1 MNTEHDWLVW
11 WHDEGSG
18 MRPVN
23 GQDHEEHVRDMTRI
37 AWLNGAF
44 GAADEIERLRKKLL
58 GEENAYDIL
67 RLENERI
74 RAELVTISNR
84 LNLERDEGVVE
95 IERLRAERD
104 KARRAWCL
112 YLAANVGLQKEAVAS
127 MNGWDCFKEATDE
140 R

>member
-23 GQDHEEHVRDMTRI
+23 GQDHESHVRDMTRI

-44 GAADEIERLRKKLL
+44 SFAD
-58 GEENAYDIL
+58 
-67 RLENERI
+67 
-74 RAELVTISNR
+74 
-84 LNLERDEGVVE
+84 E

-112 YLAANVGLQKEAVAS
+112 YLAATAGLQKEQVAN
-127 MNGWDCFKEATDE
+127 MNGWDCFKENTDGT
-140 R
+140 

>member
-23 GQDHEEHVRDMTRI
+23 GQDHESHVRDMTRI

-44 GAADEIERLRKKLL
+44 GAAE
-58 GEENAYDIL
+58 
-67 RLENERI
+67 
-74 RAELVTISNR
+74 
-84 LNLERDEGVVE
+84 E

-104 KARRAWCL
+104 EARHGESVAIATLQGVIEERRMIRFERDEARVEVCRLSARCVRAD
-112 YLAANVGLQKEAVAS
+112 YLLRIKNPKHVTEYDVAES
-127 MNGWDCFKEATDE
+127 RGWHDLFADE
-140 R
+140 GKHERTT

>member
-23 GQDHEEHVRDMTRI
+23 GQDHESHVRDMTRI

-44 GAADEIERLRKKLL
+44 SFAD
-58 GEENAYDIL
+58 
-67 RLENERI
+67 
-74 RAELVTISNR
+74 
-84 LNLERDEGVVE
+84 E

-104 KARRAWCL
+104 EARRRTNSILTEIDCRIEHGA
-112 YLAANVGLQKEAVAS
+112 ES
-127 MNGWDCFKEATDE
+127 NGHLEVLRDMFKENTDE
-140 R
+140 

>member
-23 GQDHEEHVRDMTRI
+23 GQDHESHVRDMTRI

-44 GAADEIERLRKKLL
+44 DAADK
-58 GEENAYDIL
+58 
-67 RLENERI
+67 
-74 RAELVTISNR
+74 
-84 LNLERDEGVVE
+84 

-104 KARRAWCL
+104 EARREVCNLLW
-112 YLAANVGLQKEAVAS
+112 QKWDGTETQVAEQR
-127 MNGWDCFKEATDE
+127 GWDCFKEKP
-140 R
+140 

>member
-44 GAADEIERLRKKLL
+44 GAADEIERLR
-58 GEENAYDIL
+58 A
-67 RLENERI
+67 
-74 RAELVTISNR
+74 
-84 LNLERDEGVVE
+84 ERDE
-95 IERLRAERD
+95 
-104 KARRAWCL
+104 ARRRTNSILTEIDCRIEHGA
-112 YLAANVGLQKEAVAS
+112 ES
-127 MNGWDCFKEATDE
+127 NGHLEVLRDMFKENTDE
-140 R
+140 

>member
-23 GQDHEEHVRDMTRI
+23 GQDHESHVRDMTRI

-44 GAADEIERLRKKLL
+44 SFAD
-58 GEENAYDIL
+58 
-67 RLENERI
+67 
-74 RAELVTISNR
+74 
-84 LNLERDEGVVE
+84 E

-104 KARRAWCL
+104 EARRMVC
-112 YLAANVGLQKEAVAS
+112 GLDADLMEDQRDYARHR
-127 MNGWDCFKEATDE
+127 GWDCFKEDTDE
-140 R
+140 